1 MQRKPGDADCSGKVD
16 ISDAVLIA
24 RFAAE
29 DKDAV
34 ITDQGMA
41 NADCDGE
48 KGVDGGDTTM
58 VLRYIARII
67 TEFPA

>member
-29 DKDAV
+29 DKTAS
-34 ITDQGMA
+34 ITDQGLR
-41 NADCDGE
+41 NADCDGV
-48 KGVDGGDTTM
+48 KGVDAGDTTM
-58 VLRYIARII
+58 VLRYIARLI
-67 TEFPA
+67 TEFPV